1 MKKKILTIVVLLFSV
16 YHSEAQN
23 KEILPRQKIAIFAP
37 LFLDSAFDA
46 NNNYRHDLQ
55 FPKYINPGLEFY
67 EGAQLALDSIAKE
80 KLQLEVFVFDTRS
93 TSKTLQQQLSEAEA
107 RNIQMFIAYTSVNEI
122 HQFAYTAQKMK
133 IPFINVN
140 LPNDGGV
147 YENPYFILLNS
158 TLKTHIESIY
168 RYLQKNNPLDEII
181 VFRKHGQIENMI
193 KSYFIDYGKNTLS
206 VPLKITY
213 ADLTDSFTL
222 NQLSTSLNS
231 ERNTFCIAG
240 SLDENFGNRLALNLA
255 SISLHYKVT
264 LIGMP
269 TFDNLEKEFV
279 KPEYK
284 GLGIMYST
292 PFYNAR
298 LDNVSQSITNH
309 FNKKMFARPSD
320 MVMRGYE
327 ATWRF
332 SKLLLQYKT
341 DIASNLTRREF
352 NLFRE
357 FDIQPVFSKQNM
369 TLDYFE
375 NKKLF
380 FLHWQDGVLKILN

>member
-193 KSYFIDYGKNTLS
+193 KSYFIDFGKNTLGYS
-206 VPLKITY
+206 NYLAAVPRFL
-213 ADLTDSFTL
+213 
-222 NQLSTSLNS
+222 
-231 ERNTFCIAG
+231 
-240 SLDENFGNRLALNLA
+240 
-255 SISLHYKVT
+255 
-264 LIGMP
+264 
-269 TFDNLEKEFV
+269 FV
-279 KPEYK
+279 
-284 GLGIMYST
+284 S
-292 PFYNAR
+292 
-298 LDNVSQSITNH
+298 
-309 FNKKMFARPSD
+309 
-320 MVMRGYE
+320 
-327 ATWRF
+327 
-332 SKLLLQYKT
+332 
-341 DIASNLTRREF
+341 
-352 NLFRE
+352 
-357 FDIQPVFSKQNM
+357 
-369 TLDYFE
+369 
-375 NKKLF
+375 
-380 FLHWQDGVLKILN
+380 